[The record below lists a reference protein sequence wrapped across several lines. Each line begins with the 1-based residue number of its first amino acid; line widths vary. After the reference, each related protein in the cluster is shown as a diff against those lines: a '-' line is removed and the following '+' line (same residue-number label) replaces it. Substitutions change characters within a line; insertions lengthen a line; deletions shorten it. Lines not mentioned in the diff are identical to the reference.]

1 MTTTQRRRANPAR
14 SAWRVLGVVVVA
26 ALVLS
31 LPFLIVGELPGERWL
46 SASDSRA
53 PVFAALGVLLL
64 AADVLLP
71 VPSSAVG
78 VMLGGRLGLA
88 LGFAC
93 CLSGLVAG
101 HLVGY
106 GLGRLAPERWA
117 SRAATAPSLLGV
129 FVSRP
134 VPVLAEALAVSAGA
148 TRMPLHQFLAA
159 AALGDAIYAAALSA
173 AGAELLSHGWYV
185 AALVVPM
192 TLIVV
197 AGWIARRRLRPG

>member
-1 MTTTQRRRANPAR
+1 MLRGESSSQRAR
-14 SAWRVLGVVVVA
+14 SPWRVLGIIVIS

-46 SASDSRA
+46 SASDSKA
-53 PVFAALGVLLL
+53 PVFASLGVVLL

-78 VMLGGRLGLA
+78 VMLGARLGLT

-93 CLSGLVAG
+93 CLSGLIVG

-106 GLGRLAPERWA
+106 ALGRLAPQRWTA
-117 SRAATAPSLLGV
+117 HAPTAPSMLGV
-129 FVSRP
+129 FVTRP

-148 TRMPLHQFLAA
+148 TRMPLRQFLAA
-159 AALGDAIYAAALSA
+159 AALGDAIYAAVLSA
-173 AGAELLSHGWYV
+173 AGAELLSTGSYLT
-185 AALVVPM
+185 ALVVPM

-197 AGWIARRRLRPG
+197 AGWMGRRWLRLRA